1 MNQLRVTYLFA
12 AFGVILAPQYAAA
25 HDGITSRDPSEKI
38 EKQVAAL
45 RDKMAAAK
53 AAGVPA
59 EALQSARFVY
69 LAGVAW
75 PNPVITVCFW
85 NGSKQT
91 QDFVMKFANDWAK
104 YAAIKFDYKT
114 DGVNR
119 ICQDAQSANIR
130 VSLDDE
136 DARDLYVNQQENRKG
151 NWSYLGNL
159 DLSSLLVTL
168 NLPDVVRLRSAD
180 PLWTRH
186 AIRHEFGHALGL
198 EHEHQRTECA
208 GWFNLEQI
216 AKDTGWTVDQARAQV
231 GTFPDSDLAGLGFV
245 GDYDKESVM
254 QYNFARSWLLEK
266 PGETNPCIRTDIEN
280 LSEKDKLGIRVLYP
294 PVAAAPGSQLGQRSA
309 KEGDEASAE
318 PRPISPEDI
327 AKERAKLTEIQA
339 NLQARALQ
347 RSGNAEADAKASKA
361 ASALQDV
368 ITSLDQVTSAMAAP
382 AAAGAKPAAP
392 PPAP

>member
-1 MNQLRVTYLFA
+1 LIQLRLRYLLA
-12 AFGVILAPQYAAA
+12 SLGIILAPHYAAA
-25 HDGITSRDPSEKI
+25 HDGITSHDPSAKI

-53 AAGVPA
+53 AAGAPA

-85 NGSKQT
+85 NGTKQT

-104 YAAIKFDYKT
+104 YAAITFDYKT
-114 DGVNR
+114 DGVNH

-130 VSLDDE
+130 VSLDDG
-136 DARDLYVNQQENRKG
+136 DARDLYVNQEDNRKG

-159 DLSSLLVTL
+159 DLSNLLVTL
-168 NLPDVVRLRSAD
+168 NLPDVVKLRSVD

-198 EHEHQRTECA
+198 EHEHQRAECS

-216 AKDTGWTVDQARAQV
+216 AKDTGWTVDRAREQV
-231 GTFPDSDLAGLGFV
+231 GSFPDSDLAGLGFV

-266 PGETNPCIRTDIEN
+266 PGESNPCVRADIEN
-280 LSEKDKLGIRVLYP
+280 LSEKDKVGIRVLYP

-309 KEGDEASAE
+309 KGGQEAAAE
-318 PRPISPEDI
+318 PRPTTPEDI

-368 ITSLDQVTSAMAAP
+368 MTSLDEVTSAMAAP
-382 AAAGAKPAAP
+382 ASGPKPAAP
-392 PPAP
+392 PLAP